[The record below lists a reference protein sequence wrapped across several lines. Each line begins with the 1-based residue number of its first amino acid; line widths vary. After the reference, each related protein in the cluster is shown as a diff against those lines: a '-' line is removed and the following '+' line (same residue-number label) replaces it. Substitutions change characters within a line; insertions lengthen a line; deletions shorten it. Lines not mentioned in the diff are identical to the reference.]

1 MICPNVHAERAE
13 AQTCRLPHFEGQ
25 IKRSVKHKARPYIFV
40 GDGAFDV
47 RGSVTIKRY
56 CSECRAKRDNENRR
70 NARRANRRRNGAKP
84 KGFIPDC
91 VPPYD
96 CMNCRYSDCV
106 RNTGVTR
113 AETECRKSDE
123 K

>member
-1 MICPNVHAERAE
+1 MTE
-13 AQTCRLPHFEGQ
+13 
-25 IKRSVKHKARPYIFV
+25 KHCLQCGVSI
-40 GDGAFDV
+40 G
-47 RGSVTIKRY
+47 VTIKRY

-70 NARRANRRRNGAKP
+70 KARRANRRRNGAKP

-113 AETECRKSDE
+113 AETEYLKAAKLPNSKTECANKRFPIIDDLIHKRSGRIV
-123 K
+123 